1 MTRKEDCI
9 GDMESGMPWK
19 ELLSKYPKSTVYN
32 SIIDYYKIAERK
44 YSDNL
49 KKNQEFSQRI
59 RNQESILKENE
70 KSIQA
75 QEKQE
80 PILIE
85 KISQLD
91 EKKTDLKN
99 EVANLENLY
108 EDLSSRIR
116 ELEEKGITLEVFEDI
131 LKTDIE
137 SSEDLTRRVQTRQQ
151 YEALVMKT
159 QNESETLE

>member
-1 MTRKEDCI
+1 
-9 GDMESGMPWK
+9 MPWK

-137 SSEDLTRRVQTRQQ
+137 SSEDLTRRVQTRPQ

>member
-1 MTRKEDCI
+1 
-9 GDMESGMPWK
+9 MPWK